1 MHPRDA
7 IADVVIFVLPF
18 YIAVHRQLEIMLV
31 AALFWQL
38 RIRRYAMLLL
48 IARRIKFAEEW
59 ACRTAFRHLQARW
72 DATLLEHVIKIGA
85 LVRVSVDLQAVVR
98 GRGLQ
103 LARHC

>member
-72 DATLLEHVIKIGA
+72 DATLRVHVIEIGA
-85 LVRVSVDLQAVVR
+85 LVEERVDVQA
-98 GRGLQ
+98 GIQWRGLH